1 MEMMLTF
8 IILFVTIILFMGSR
22 LRADLVAILA
32 LMALVITGILEPAEA
47 LAGFANTVVIMIA
60 GLFVVG
66 AGLLRTGL
74 AQQAGNLLLRFAGDS
89 ETKLFFLLM
98 IIVSFVG
105 AFMSNTGTVALMLPV
120 VISIAIS
127 IKSSPSKYLIP
138 LSYVGSLTGLLTLIA
153 SPANIIASETLSE
166 AGYQA
171 LSFFQ
176 ITPIGITALIVGIL
190 YLYFTRNR
198 LLPDIKSKGTSDKA
212 HQLSPSQLTDD
223 YNLEESLYSVKVSA
237 GSNMIGK
244 ALSQLKLPAV
254 YQIFILKIARRSNED
269 YRIFPSSYQQMAGPT
284 VTIMENDTL
293 LLKGSSKMVEK
304 LCEDYSLELQKNGN
318 ETVDLLS
325 KELGL
330 VEVLLTPHSSFINKT
345 IKKIDFRE
353 KYNLNVVGINR
364 KGDYVLQKMSSQRL
378 KFGDALLVQG
388 AWDDIELLAKE
399 TKDVVVIGQPR
410 EYAGKASATGKAPI
424 AGLIM
429 LFMVLLMVFEV
440 FAPVISVLIG
450 AVLMVLTGCLRN
462 MDDAYSEMNWESII
476 LIAAMIP
483 MATALEKTG
492 GMVLLSEAIID
503 SLGRFGAL
511 GILAGLYFLTMTF
524 GLFISNTA
532 TAVLFAPIAMNAAL
546 AIDAN
551 PYTFMV
557 AIAVAAN
564 MAFSTPVSS
573 PTNAMVMTAGGYK
586 FFDFIKIGV
595 PLQLILFLIMMI
607 VIPLIVPL

>member
-1 MEMMLTF
+1 
-8 IILFVTIILFMGSR
+8 
-22 LRADLVAILA
+22 
-32 LMALVITGILEPAEA
+32 
-47 LAGFANTVVIMIA
+47 
-60 GLFVVG
+60 
-66 AGLLRTGL
+66 
-74 AQQAGNLLLRFAGDS
+74 
-89 ETKLFFLLM
+89 
-98 IIVSFVG
+98 
-105 AFMSNTGTVALMLPV
+105 
-120 VISIAIS
+120 
-127 IKSSPSKYLIP
+127 
-138 LSYVGSLTGLLTLIA
+138 
-153 SPANIIASETLSE
+153 
-166 AGYQA
+166 
-171 LSFFQ
+171 
-176 ITPIGITALIVGIL
+176 
-190 YLYFTRNR
+190 
-198 LLPDIKSKGTSDKA
+198 
-212 HQLSPSQLTDD
+212 
-223 YNLEESLYSVKVSA
+223 
-237 GSNMIGK
+237 
-244 ALSQLKLPAV
+244 
-254 YQIFILKIARRSNED
+254 
-269 YRIFPSSYQQMAGPT
+269 MAGPT

-293 LLKGSSKMVEK
+293 LLKGSSTMVEK
-304 LCEDYSLELQKNGN
+304 LCDDYSLKLQRNGN

-330 VEVLLTPHSSFINKT
+330 VEVLLTPHSSFNNKT
-345 IKKIDFRE
+345 IKKIGFRE

-388 AWDDIELLAKE
+388 AWDDIELWAKE

-410 EYAGKASATGKAPI
+410 EHAGKASASGKAPI

-440 FAPVISVLIG
+440 FAPVVSVLIG

-551 PYTFMV
+551 PYTFMI

-607 VIPLIVPL
+607 VIPLFVPL